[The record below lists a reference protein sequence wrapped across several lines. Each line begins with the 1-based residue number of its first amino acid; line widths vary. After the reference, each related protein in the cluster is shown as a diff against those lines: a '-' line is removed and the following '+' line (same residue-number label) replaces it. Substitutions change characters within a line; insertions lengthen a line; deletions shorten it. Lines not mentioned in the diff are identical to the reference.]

1 MTGMWRKRGKG
12 LHLTRGGIPCTHRH
26 TGQLMWLLPVFFFF
40 YHKVLMALGGSISLR
55 NLVNVLLSRAGS
67 HLSSSFV

>member
-1 MTGMWRKRGKG
+1 
-12 LHLTRGGIPCTHRH
+12 
-26 TGQLMWLLPVFFFF
+26 
-40 YHKVLMALGGSISLR
+40 MALGGSISLR